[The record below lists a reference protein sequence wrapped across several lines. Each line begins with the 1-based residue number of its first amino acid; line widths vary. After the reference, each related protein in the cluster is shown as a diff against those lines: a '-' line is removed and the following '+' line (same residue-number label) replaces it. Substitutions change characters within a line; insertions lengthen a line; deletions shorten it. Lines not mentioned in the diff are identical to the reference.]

1 MYARTRLVRARLPI
15 GRLHWMSH
23 VAVLILHPEPG
34 PRAGELERWVAS
46 ARGAMAERHR
56 RGFLAAGATDVT
68 VSGGPPDGMAFG
80 ARLRAFVA
88 SSRAGGV
95 VVLGSGAIPMA
106 TAADRR
112 AFVAA
117 ASNDKGFIALA
128 NNRFSADVVAV
139 SRAGNLG
146 ALPDLATDNALP
158 RWLADIAGYE
168 VTDLR
173 RRWRLGMDIDGPLDL
188 VLLADPALRTQP
200 SAGIADRVR
209 TRLAAV
215 RAVAADPRS
224 ELLVAGRLSASG
236 LAWLELRTAART
248 RALVEER
255 GLRTVAPGQR
265 RPRSVL
271 GALLERDGP
280 ASLGRLVVELGEAA
294 LVDSRV
300 LLAHR
305 LGADE
310 AAWPCPEDRFA
321 SDLLLHEQI
330 ADPWLRDLTRS
341 AAEAKV
347 PILLGG
353 HTLVGPGLRLALRPG
368 RVE

>member
-1 MYARTRLVRARLPI
+1 
-15 GRLHWMSH
+15 MSD
-23 VAVLILHPEPG
+23 VYVLILHPEPG

-46 ARGAMAERHR
+46 ARRVMAERHR

-68 VSGGPPDGMAFG
+68 VSGGPPDGIAFG
-80 ARLRAFVA
+80 ARLREFFA
-88 SSRAGGV
+88 SNRFGGL

-112 AFVAA
+112 AFLAA
-117 ASNDKGFIALA
+117 ASNDEGLFALA

-158 RWLADIAGYE
+158 RWLAEVAGYE

-173 RRWRLGMDIDGPLDL
+173 RRWRLGIDIDGPLDL
-188 VLLADPALRTQP
+188 VLLDNAALSTQP
-200 SAGIADRVR
+200 AGIADRVKA
-209 TRLAAV
+209 RLAAA
-215 RAVAADPRS
+215 RAVAANPRA

-236 LAWLELRTAART
+236 LVWLEKRTAART

-255 GLRTVAPGQR
+255 GLRTAIPGQR
-265 RPRSVL
+265 PPRSVL
-271 GALLERDGP
+271 GALLDRDGP
-280 ASLGRLVVELGEAA
+280 SSLGRLVAELGEAA

-310 AAWPCPEDRFA
+310 AAWPGPEDRFA
-321 SDLLLHEQI
+321 SDLLLHERI

-341 AAEAKV
+341 AAEARM
-347 PILLGG
+347 PIILGG

-368 RVE
+368 RAE